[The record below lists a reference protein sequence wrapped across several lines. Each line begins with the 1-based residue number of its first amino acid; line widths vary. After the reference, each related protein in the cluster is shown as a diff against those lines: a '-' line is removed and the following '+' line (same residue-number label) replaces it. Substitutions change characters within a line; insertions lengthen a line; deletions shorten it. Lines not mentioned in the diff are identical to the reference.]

1 MTGGLIETVKRFVQ
15 RVFLV
20 FLTFMLCGVLAGCS
34 GEPAKEEESGVQD
47 PAPTAQPV
55 IPEFSSLLPQEAFSL
70 KEREKDVLV
79 VDVRTPEELELL
91 RIPGSIAV
99 PMAELMEGRAQLPKD
114 KPILL
119 VCAVGGRSYAAG
131 LYLFKEKHQRV
142 YNLRG
147 GISAWQKAGL
157 PLEYG
162 RK

>member
-1 MTGGLIETVKRFVQ
+1 V
-15 RVFLV
+15 LV
-20 FLTFMLCGVLAGCS
+20 GCS
-34 GEPAKEEESGVQD
+34 GEPAREEEQGVQETA
-47 PAPTAQPV
+47 PAPQPIV
-55 IPEFSSLLPQEAFSL
+55 PEFRSILPQEAFAL
-70 KEREKDVLV
+70 RDREKELLV

-91 RIPGSIAV
+91 RIPGSIAI
-99 PMAELMEGRAQLPKD
+99 PMAELMQGQAQLPKD
-114 KPILL
+114 KPVLL

-131 LYLFKEKHQRV
+131 LYLVKEKFLRV

>member
-1 MTGGLIETVKRFVQ
+1 M
-15 RVFLV
+15 FLV
-20 FLTFMLCGVLAGCS
+20 FLTFALLGVLAGCS

-47 PAPTAQPV
+47 PAPVAQPV
-55 IPEFSSLLPQEAFSL
+55 VPEFSSLLPQEAFSL
-70 KEREKDVLV
+70 MEREKDVLV
-79 VDVRTPEELELL
+79 VDVRTPEEQELL

-99 PMAELMEGRAQLPKD
+99 PMAELMQGRVQLPKD
-114 KPILL
+114 KPVLL

-131 LYLFKEKHQRV
+131 LYLVKEKYQRV

-162 RK
+162 KK